1 MKLIRD
7 NRLFESI
14 LDNIDGQMSQSA
26 SDVLS
31 NNITAR
37 AENCEVTAYFM
48 LLFHSREQITKL
60 SGLIEKIADTFYDSV
75 SGFRGVS
82 EFYTDV
88 LISNPEFQE
97 NLVAYPHNLLLKD
110 TEGNL
115 VLSWPVSENSHLT
128 TMTSLMQ

>member
-1 MKLIRD
+1 M
-7 NRLFESI
+7 
-14 LDNIDGQMSQSA
+14 
-26 SDVLS
+26 LS

-37 AENCEVTAYFM
+37 ADNCEVTAYFM

-75 SGFRGVS
+75 LGFRGVS

-88 LISNPEFQE
+88 LIPNPEFPD
-97 NLVAYPHNLLLKD
+97 NLTAYPHNLLNKD

-115 VLSWPVSENSHLT
+115 VLGWPVNENSNLSE
-128 TMTSLMQ
+128 MTALMQ